1 MLGVGGV
8 RFLPTGYAFLLLSD
22 GMVVGCSAVNPGVHV
37 VRGARLAPDAHCDA
51 FDTARVTCHTSFQV
65 GMPPMNRALA
75 RFLAAKRHATLSTST
90 VRTNFYREELVKHWQ
105 CLERQREYYSE
116 KAITDVESVLG
127 RLMSEVDRLCAQE
140 HGDQLV
146 SQLLRKIDGVT
157 RLSAWSDRQKTH

>member
-1 MLGVGGV
+1 MLS
-8 RFLPTGYAFLLLSD
+8 T
-22 GMVVGCSAVNPGVHV
+22 
-37 VRGARLAPDAHCDA
+37 
-51 FDTARVTCHTSFQV
+51 
-65 GMPPMNRALA
+65 NRELA
-75 RFLAAKRHATLSTST
+75 RFLAAKRHATLSASA

-116 KAITDVESVLG
+116 KAMTDVEAALG

-146 SQLLRKIDGVT
+146 GQLLRKIDGVT